1 LLKIHYLSIIMLDE
15 KFIHQSY
22 NKCQEAFQNRLL
34 Y

>member
-1 LLKIHYLSIIMLDE
+1 MLDE